1 MIPFANDHNGNDLV
15 HFTTAIHDAVTSL
28 RVACED
34 PHPIMWTQG
43 WEGCLLRHILRAIR
57 TNVPQV
63 SILRSVVTQAFEQG
77 RRMQIEG
84 QNGPQVL
91 QYIIRTL
98 CRSLSKTTPA
108 AVMQALQNLVVPAGT
123 PFCEYVTELKL
134 LLANARSVGHVAP
147 EDGTL
152 QIAIKTGVD
161 DQFAVLGAQIF
172 SGRNMTALPFS
183 SV

>member
-1 MIPFANDHNGNDLV
+1 
-15 HFTTAIHDAVTSL
+15 
-28 RVACED
+28 
-34 PHPIMWTQG
+34 
-43 WEGCLLRHILRAIR
+43 
-57 TNVPQV
+57 
-63 SILRSVVTQAFEQG
+63 
-77 RRMQIEG
+77 MQNEG

-183 SV
+183 SVDSLMRSLED